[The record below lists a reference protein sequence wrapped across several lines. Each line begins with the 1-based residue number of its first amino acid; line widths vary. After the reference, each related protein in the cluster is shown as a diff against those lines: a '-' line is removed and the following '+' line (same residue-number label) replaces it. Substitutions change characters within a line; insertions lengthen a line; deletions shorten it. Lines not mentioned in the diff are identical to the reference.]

1 VKAHVVVIFFYNSS
15 AGFVLASSCF
25 FDKLLSKRPE
35 KQPSI
40 GEQKTIDINTQQ
52 YSAQW
57 VKSRAKSPKKKF
69 FILITKKYLFF

>member
-57 VKSRAKSPKKKF
+57 VKSRAKSPKKNHFYFNYKKI
-69 FILITKKYLFF
+69 FIF